1 MRLVDA
7 DVILERVQDYFNVV
21 KSTPLEPVTRE
32 AVEVINQAVIT
43 LIEMTPTKF
52 TTTRGY

>member
-7 DVILERVQDYFNVV
+7 DVILERVQDYFNAV
-21 KSTPLEPVTRE
+21 KAVPMEPTTRE
-32 AVEVINQAVIT
+32 YIETINQAVVT
-43 LIEMTPTKF
+43 LIEITPTKF

>member
-7 DVILERVQDYFNVV
+7 DVILERVQDYFNAV
-21 KSTPLEPVTRE
+21 KNTPLEPVTRE
-32 AVEVINQAVIT
+32 MIETINEAVVT